1 MALFFSVASD
11 NGDQQQHQRQHAP
24 ALFPP
29 RWGACASEASRGGE
43 DSFTKNVWRRLATG
57 LLAFSAALL
66 RTFGPRGRTPL
77 QATSAN
83 GCARPCLFSAVYDCS
98 QWPPLV
104 RAQFYVR
111 TNCPRR
117 HSILEIIFTRA
128 KCWPGEVISR
138 SRAVTAERLVYGE
151 QEVASP
157 VVFTVSRNPA
167 LAFYRGDEG
176 EDSRRPL
183 PWARGRRFPS
193 PFTVGTRLRIAVALY
208 RGPEAVDSR
217 PWARG

>member
-1 MALFFSVASD
+1 MGGSLLLPFLRPAWFVGGPIAAPFRAPRVFSASRLRWLHLRSGDSTEGVVAMALFFSVASD

-111 TNCPRR
+111 TNCPR
-117 HSILEIIFTRA
+117 
-128 KCWPGEVISR
+128 
-138 SRAVTAERLVYGE
+138 
-151 QEVASP
+151 
-157 VVFTVSRNPA
+157 
-167 LAFYRGDEG
+167 
-176 EDSRRPL
+176 
-183 PWARGRRFPS
+183 
-193 PFTVGTRLRIAVALY
+193 
-208 RGPEAVDSR
+208 
-217 PWARG
+217 